1 MTTSALDTLEES
13 IQKAVAQ
20 IRRLERD
27 NERLRDKAEKLEK
40 RLEELPREADP
51 SSWDKE
57 RRQIRARLEKLSEH
71 LEAALGE

>member
-1 MTTSALDTLEES
+1 MTASALDSLEES
-13 IQKAVAQ
+13 IQKAIAQ

-40 RLEELPREADP
+40 RLEELPREIDS

-57 RRQIRARLEKLSEH
+57 RRQIRARVEKLAEH
-71 LEAALGE
+71 LEGVLED